1 MSALSLTNR
10 TDRHRRDFSRSSP
23 DNPEIVA
30 NGDSDIDDSKRGK
43 SKIQW
48 IFFPH
53 FFIERFHAGDE
64 VKNKHLTFSYK
75 RQGILSGM
83 LKTHKLTQKIRYNI
97 ILNQQIA
104 PLNMRTKKSGLWNH
118 HQQLLTYSDP
128 DCTTNCCESINSG

>member
-1 MSALSLTNR
+1 MVEFIAPIVPLS
-10 TDRHRRDFSRSSP
+10 
-23 DNPEIVA
+23 
-30 NGDSDIDDSKRGK
+30 SKIIEKLNYDTIFRGK

-83 LKTHKLTQKIRYNI
+83 LKTHKLTQKSRKNE
-97 ILNQQIA
+97 L
-104 PLNMRTKKSGLWNH
+104 
-118 HQQLLTYSDP
+118 D
-128 DCTTNCCESINSG
+128 

>member
-1 MSALSLTNR
+1 MLQ
-10 TDRHRRDFSRSSP
+10 
-23 DNPEIVA
+23 
-30 NGDSDIDDSKRGK
+30 RGK

-83 LKTHKLTQKIRYNI
+83 LKTHKLCS
-97 ILNQQIA
+97 ILNYGTITNSFSLTVTPTA
-104 PLNMRTKKSGLWNH
+104 PLIAVS
-118 HQQLLTYSDP
+118 P
-128 DCTTNCCESINSG
+128 

>member
-1 MSALSLTNR
+1 MEFQNIFSYKNVN
-10 TDRHRRDFSRSSP
+10 DRL
-23 DNPEIVA
+23 
-30 NGDSDIDDSKRGK
+30 RGK

-83 LKTHKLTQKIRYNI
+83 LKTHKLTQKIN
-97 ILNQQIA
+97 
-104 PLNMRTKKSGLWNH
+104 TKLSSSYYTLA
-118 HQQLLTYSDP
+118 
-128 DCTTNCCESINSG
+128 I

>member
-1 MSALSLTNR
+1 M
-10 TDRHRRDFSRSSP
+10 
-23 DNPEIVA
+23 IVA
-30 NGDSDIDDSKRGK
+30 HKLGSFQNGMLSITCGGK

-83 LKTHKLTQKIRYNI
+83 LKTHKLTQKIN
-97 ILNQQIA
+97 
-104 PLNMRTKKSGLWNH
+104 TKLSSSYYTLA
-118 HQQLLTYSDP
+118 
-128 DCTTNCCESINSG
+128 I